1 MDPDDIE
8 LSLHHVDLDQ
18 IPFLHQCDGTAVHSL
33 GAAVA
38 DDRTSGRAGKPAVG
52 DEGNAA
58 AQLLIAA
65 DGLGGIEHLRHSAAL
80 GALVADEHRVALLDL
95 VL

>member
-18 IPFLHQCDGTAVHSL
+18 IAFLHQCDGTAVHSL
-33 GAAVA
+33 GAAVT
-38 DDRTSGRAGKPAVG
+38 DDWAGGRAGKPSVG

-65 DGLGGIEHLRHSAAL
+65 DGLRGVKHLRHSAAL
-80 GALVADEHRVALLDL
+80 GALVADKHCVALLDL